1 MRVLSQVVHTKDV
14 DFFGH
19 TLTVPNWV
27 DYLAADS
34 DGKVWGYGVYKPLMN
49 DDSAKWTPDD
59 LFDDYPYDEMAEVDL
74 EGMDWTQ
81 TLVKL

>member
-19 TLTVPNWV
+19 ILTVPNWV

-34 DGKVWGYGVYKPLMN
+34 DGKVWGYEIHAPLMN
-49 DDSAKWTPDD
+49 RDNSKWEPDD
-59 LFDDYPYDEMAEVDL
+59 LFYDYQFDEMADVDL

>member
-1 MRVLSQVVHTKDV
+1 MRVLSQIVHTKEV

-34 DGKVWGYGVYKPLMN
+34 DGKVWGYEVYEPVLN
-49 DDSAKWTPDD
+49 DHHTKWAPDMD
-59 LFDDYPYDEMAEVDL
+59 EYLYEEMAEVDL

>member
-1 MRVLSQVVHTKDV
+1 MRVLSQIVHTKDV

-19 TLTVPNWV
+19 TLTVPDWV

-34 DGKVWGYGVYKPLMN
+34 DGKVWGYEAWAPVLSTNGTKWAPDW
-49 DDSAKWTPDD
+49 DDDQ
-59 LFDDYPYDEMAEVDL
+59 YGEMAEVDL